1 MKSNLELN
9 MPIYLDT
16 NLLLDL
22 LASID
27 DGFSAAK
34 KITTDEVESQ
44 NSYNRG
50 HIGFSA
56 YLFDFGI
63 NLSKDSSDT
72 QGKTSEVKKYHTYG
86 SMMNKLIGY
95 LDEDDLIKKIK

>member
-27 DGFSAAK
+27 DGFSAARK
-34 KITTDEVESQ
+34 VTTDKVESQ
-44 NSYNRG
+44 NSYNLNHFKG
-50 HIGFSA
+50 
-56 YLFDFGI
+56 
-63 NLSKDSSDT
+63 
-72 QGKTSEVKKYHTYG
+72 G
-86 SMMNKLIGY
+86 SF
-95 LDEDDLIKKIK
+95 

>member
-34 KITTDEVESQ
+34 KITTDKVESQ

-50 HIGFSA
+50 NIGFSA

-63 NLSKDSSDT
+63 YFGACDWKFCRHCIDLL
-72 QGKTSEVKKYHTYG
+72 YG
-86 SMMNKLIGY
+86 YGWQR
-95 LDEDDLIKKIK
+95 